1 MLQLSK
7 ERADRLGLR
16 SVYPQFPAELEVEIA
31 AIDPQ

>member
-1 MLQLSK
+1 M

-16 SVYPQFPAELEVEIA
+16 VVYAQFPAELEAEIA

>member
-1 MLQLSK
+1 M

-16 SVYPQFPAELEVEIA
+16 AVYSQFPAELEAEIA